1 MINFS
6 SGVMVVIVPV
16 FSTIPSANLQLC
28 RIHAGSASSKLPQPV
43 LGAIKGGAVYYREG
57 LDGIAQM
64 GSTQYSTRGIASWAS
79 RDLPFALELIK
90 KLSLIHISE
99 PTRRTPISY
108 A

>member
-43 LGAIKGGAVYYREG
+43 LGAITGVAVYYREG

-64 GSTQYSTRGIASWAS
+64 GSTQYSTRGIACT
-79 RDLPFALELIK
+79 ALQHVLFVSELIMK
-90 KLSLIHISE
+90 QPSE
-99 PTRRTPISY
+99 ANHQPGQFDRS
-108 A
+108 AQ